1 MSSFD
6 VSVDSVSERWNY
18 RVYLAKPMSMI
29 SPVESNSL
37 WRQPAGT
44 RSLVIMMRRIC
55 GKSRFW
61 AWSERMSEWLTWLLL
76 HLLFACGCYI
86 AFCNEL
92 IAYCLTIGG
101 LTNDVIKCSCC
112 RPQGRTNLSPRR
124 SHRSF
129 EWCLATSA
137 PEPEDNDQN
146 HNAGTCT
153 TLKISK
159 IFNSVERLWDSWA
172 SYYTSHIIIENTLGG
187 THQMAGIG
195 KHEMTSVRHETW

>member
-137 PEPEDNDQN
+137 PEPED
-146 HNAGTCT
+146 T
-153 TLKISK
+153 TTKTTTQERVRRWKLAKFSIPW
-159 IFNSVERLWDSWA
+159 SVSVTAELL
-172 SYYTSHIIIENTLGG
+172 TEQVTL
-187 THQMAGIG
+187 
-195 KHEMTSVRHETW
+195 